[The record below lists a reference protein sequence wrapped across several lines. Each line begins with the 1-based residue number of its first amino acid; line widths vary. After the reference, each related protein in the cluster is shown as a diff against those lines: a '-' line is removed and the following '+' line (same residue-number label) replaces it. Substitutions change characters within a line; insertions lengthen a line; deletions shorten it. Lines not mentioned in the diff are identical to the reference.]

1 MFIQGQYGFQYEN
14 LKKLKYWEKREIKE
28 EQYLMLTDFKNFL
41 KVCFHYLGLPT
52 PTRLQ
57 MDIADYLQYPKSNK
71 RIILSYRGI
80 GKSYITCI
88 YVLWL
93 LFKDPNER
101 IMIVSVAQDK
111 AIENAVFIKNLILTI
126 PDLKFLTPGQGKIDK
141 RSSALSYVV
150 AAADFE
156 QSPSVKA
163 VGITGRL
170 TGSRA
175 TRVLFD
181 DVESPENSMSAVQR
195 AALLQKVTEGTNI
208 LKPAKDFPDREVI
221 YLGTPQSFQSIY
233 FEKPNYEI
241 KIWPARYPT
250 KQQYEKFFY
259 KYLADILKKDLEAD
273 SSLFEPKF
281 GLFHNRGKLTDPQR
295 YSEEALCHD
304 VEADIGSSN
313 FDLQYML
320 YTFTGDMDKFKLKI
334 ANLIVDDVD
343 IEKAHGSYVYSSK
356 PQDVIEGLP
365 NYGMFDDYFHRPSA
379 KSPELFDYEGTIMY
393 VDPAGNGTDELA
405 YVVLSHLNG
414 YIFVKTIGGFIG
426 TDGNKAYGEENMLK
440 LANIAKKHK
449 VNKIVYESNGVG
461 QTFGNLIKPFLKEV
475 YPCTTEGE
483 NQSQGKITRIIDN
496 LQAPTEVHRVIFG
509 INAIFDDQNSLPTH
523 LGEKGK
529 MYSVFYQMSRVTA
542 DKGSIVKKDRL
553 DVLSSGVG
561 YLRRILAIDKNE
573 ANEDK
578 LMAAKKRRL
587 HDLYGIGD
595 RVYNK
600 FSKLKWNSNK

>member
-1 MFIQGQYGFQYEN
+1 MFVNGQYGIQYDNIKE
-14 LKKLKYWEKREIKE
+14 LKYWQHREIDE
-28 EQYLMLTDFKNFL
+28 ETYMMLTDFKNFL
-41 KVCFHYLGLPT
+41 KVCFHYLNLPN

-57 MDIADYLQYPKSNK
+57 NDIANYLQYPKSNK

-93 LFKDPNER
+93 LYRDPNER

-111 AIENAVFIKNLILTI
+111 AIENAGFIKNLILTI
-126 PDLKFLTPGQGKIDK
+126 PNLKFLTPGANKIDK

-181 DVESPENSMSAVQR
+181 DVESPENSMSAIQR
-195 AALLQKVTEGTNI
+195 AALLQKITEGTNI
-208 LKPAKDFPDREVI
+208 LKPAKDFPKREVI

-233 FEKPNYEI
+233 FEKPAYDV

-250 KQQYEKFFY
+250 KQQYDKFFY
-259 KYLADILKKDLEAD
+259 KYLADILKKDLED
-273 SSLFEPKF
+273 NPSLFEPKY

-304 VEADIGSSN
+304 VESDIGSSN

-334 ANLIVDDVD
+334 GNLIVDDID
-343 IEKAHGSYVYSSK
+343 IEKGHGHYTYSSK
-356 PQDVIEGLP
+356 QQDVIEGLP
-365 NYGMFDDYFHRPSA
+365 SYGMFDDYFHSPGT
-379 KSPELFDYEGTIMY
+379 KSPEVFNYEGTIMY
-393 VDPAGNGTDELA
+393 VDPAGSGTDELA
-405 YVVLSHLNG
+405 FVVLSHLNG
-414 YIFVKTIGGFIG
+414 YIFVKTIGGFVG
-426 TDGNKAYGEENMLK
+426 TADNKSYSEKNMVELV
-440 LANIAKKHK
+440 NIAKKHK
-449 VNKIVYESNGVG
+449 VNKIIYESNGVG
-461 QTFGNLIKPFLKEV
+461 QTFGSLIKPFLKEH
-475 YPCTTEGE
+475 YPCTTEPE
-483 NQSQGKITRIIDN
+483 HQASAKIGRIIDN
-496 LQAPTEVHRVIFG
+496 LQAPTEVHKLIFAKQ
-509 INAIFDDQNSLPTH
+509 AIFDDMHYLPTH
-523 LGEKGK
+523 LGEKGN
-529 MYSVFYQMSRVTA
+529 MYSVFYQMARITS
-542 DKGSIVKKDRL
+542 DNNSIVKKDRL

-561 YLRRILAIDKNE
+561 YLKRILAIDSNE
-573 ANEDK
+573 AVEDK
-578 LMAAKKRRL
+578 IKASRKKRL
-587 HDLYGIGD
+587 HEMYGIGEK
-595 RVYNK
+595 VYNK
-600 FSKLKWNSNK
+600 FSNLSWNSKK